1 MKEKYTMLDNI
12 ISTLGLFNPAANANI
27 NVDSR
32 RAPRHDGMEVQVM
45 IGRRGYK
52 VHDWSRNGIS
62 FDTPDHKWNV
72 GHVYYEEAAVPE
84 MVPGKV
90 EKMTLRFQ
98 LLQGAID
105 IPVEAEILRNDGDR
119 TVAQL
124 FTLSKDNA
132 RKFDR
137 VIDSF
142 NAQKFLESQ
151 KDQYQA

>member
-1 MKEKYTMLDNI
+1 MFENI
-12 ISTLGLFNPAANANI
+12 ISSLGLFNPAANANI
-27 NVDSR
+27 HVDSR
-32 RAPRHDGMEVQVM
+32 RAPRHDGMQVQVM

-72 GHVYYEEAAVPE
+72 GRVYYEEAAVPE
-84 MVPGKV
+84 MVPGEV
-90 EKMTLRFQ
+90 QKMTLRFS

-105 IPVEAEILRNDGDR
+105 IPVEAEILRNDGER

-124 FTLSKDNA
+124 SAMNKDIS

-151 KDQYQA
+151 SEQYQA

>member
-1 MKEKYTMLDNI
+1 MFDNI
-12 ISTLGLFNPAANANI
+12 ISSLGLFNPAANANI
-27 NVDSR
+27 HVDSR
-32 RAPRHDGMEVQVM
+32 RAPRHDGMQVQVM

-72 GHVYYEEAAVPE
+72 GRVYYEQTAVPE

-90 EKMTLRFQ
+90 EKMTLRFS
-98 LLQGAID
+98 LLQGSID
-105 IPVEAEILRNDGDR
+105 IPVEAEILRNDGER

-124 FTLSKDNA
+124 SPLSKDMA

-142 NAQKFLESQ
+142 NAQKFMESQ
-151 KDQYQA
+151 TLQA